1 MVGRSGN
8 SNWTIEDDFRLRKA
22 AESGVSFE
30 QLAKGDVQF
39 SKKYTIKELHDRWHA
54 ILYDPVVSVEVSARM
69 LEFEHSDAPPYIK
82 SNVIGN
88 IEDHILAP
96 GKRKGESIRKR
107 FYAMRKKMR
116 DQPLNPLDT
125 SVPYATENNDGFVI
139 EVADGSLTCEATNNA
154 EADQPLN
161 SPDTSVPNATE
172 NNNGFVTEEATG
184 SLTCEATN
192 DLEADINIDSLLE
205 NDAFNEVDE
214 FTEILD
220 LLDTDETELP
230 AVFAEPEIETDQFQI
245 CSDFTTAVN
254 GDVPTAVNDTNSYL
268 MELSKNLL
276 DLDMEDDD
284 LPIMDADGNLIDNS
298 YIDGL
303 SSRLLDSS
311 NKDIFVYK
319 FIDDNNSLPQYDYQ
333 ESKSFEDVVPP
344 TNWFESVVICT
355 LNAED
360 PEIPSNDDVFLM
372 NLVPSASQE
381 LQPTSKFTR
390 DYSAGSK
397 RNSRAPKK
405 LTPKD
410 NKFEQSHFS
419 SPLRSEMPRN
429 IRIKQ
434 EFTRSNL
441 FTASKKATPI
451 KFEPE
456 IKRCSSFSSVLENK
470 KGGSDMLANRAH
482 SNSFSNVL
490 ENKKGGSD
498 IFANRVQSN
507 SFSNVFENKNG
518 GSDMF
523 TNRVQSSS
531 FITVLENKTGGS
543 DTFANRVKSSSFSNV
558 LENKKGGSDM
568 FAHRVHSDSFSNVLE
583 NKPGGSDIFANHG
596 QSNAIVRK
604 NDMHTKVTTVKQEPL
619 NVETASTEAINPVM
633 AKSLPIIEEAPLY
646 SSDEELPNY
655 SDVEALI
662 LDEDPSLDE
671 QQIYLNGI
679 GSSEHLQTFKYD
691 DLDNQKRIMRLELG
705 AEAVVK
711 KDMTS
716 RGAFAMLQGWH
727 MKYYVKKPE
736 VLIGRATEE
745 WNVDIDLG
753 REGRNC
759 SVSRCQA
766 MINLDHFGCFHI
778 KNLNKAPIFVN
789 CVELTTNK
797 SVSLTSS
804 CIIEIKGMSFLFE
817 TNEAL
822 VKQVNEQRGS
832 ANPTAAPLALNDNH
846 HSRIIRRN
854 CKKQHFGEKPY
865 TFHYLASVLPSSI
878 VISSDLS
885 FSKIVKMIR
894 GEKSPFEIQEDN
906 AHQGKRLKG
915 SKDAQCKSKYLI
927 LGMEGGNTI
936 GIVIDKGHRKRT
948 HERMEQWMDNEIS
961 LPFVLGRTRM
971 RSLGAVAS
979 TIYSMIKFPTANGI
993 ATMSFRTKGSSGG
1006 GKDGCY
1012 RKTVFKLKASRKGW
1026 NLPAT
1031 QNDTNPDKEDKGE
1044 GKSVEAHMENKPPEK
1059 VTVNDDHLDQPITI
1073 GGNLS
1078 VECRAELMKVM
1089 YKHTDAFAWVP
1100 SDMTGIPRFVT
1111 EHELKTYSH
1120 TAQRVHRKRSIA
1132 PDRRK
1137 VVKEEVEEWLKC
1149 EIVKKVRYPT
1159 WVSNP
1164 VLVKK
1169 EDDSWRMVHS
1179 DILEDQGKYKKIQ
1192 SRNKHALPKQLEA
1205 NAKPEWKA
1213 GRAEQIFIKGHE
1225 KLIAELPTLTA
1236 LIKDEELMVYL
1247 SAVSEAVGTVLLVE
1261 RSGRQMPIHYVITDK
1276 PINQI
1281 LNGPKASGRLAK
1293 WAVELGAYDITYTL
1307 RNTIKG
1313 QVLADFLTDTVVAE
1327 NTPNKGGPNSKAV
1340 PDPKEALEAGRILI
1354 DPKGVEYSYA
1364 LRLNFNNSNNDVEYE
1379 ALLAGLRI
1387 AMGMK
1392 VKKMQAFVDSKL
1404 VAS

>member
-54 ILYDPVVSVEVSARM
+54 ILYDPVVSAEVSAHM

-125 SVPYATENNDGFVI
+125 SVSYATENNDGFVI
-139 EVADGSLTCEATNNA
+139 EEAAGSLTCEATNNA

-161 SPDTSVPNATE
+161 SPDTSVPNASE
-172 NNNGFVTEEATG
+172 NNNGFVTEEAAG

-192 DLEADINIDSLLE
+192 DVEADIIIDSQLE
-205 NDAFNEVDE
+205 NDAFNEVDD

-220 LLDTDETELP
+220 LLDADETELP
-230 AVFAEPEIETDQFQI
+230 VVFAEPEIETDQFQI

-311 NKDIFVYK
+311 NKDIFVDK

-355 LNAED
+355 LNTED

-381 LQPTSKFTR
+381 MQPTSKFTR

-397 RNSRAPKK
+397 RNSGAPKK
-405 LTPKD
+405 SPKD
-410 NKFEQSHFS
+410 NKFEQSQFS

-434 EFTRSNL
+434 EFPRSNL

-498 IFANRVQSN
+498 MFANRVQSN

-523 TNRVQSSS
+523 ANRVQSNS
-531 FITVLENKTGGS
+531 FSTVLENKTGGS

-558 LENKKGGSDM
+558 LESKEGGSDM
-568 FAHRVHSDSFSNVLE
+568 FAHRVHSNSFSNVLE

-619 NVETASTEAINPVM
+619 NLEIASTEAINPVM
-633 AKSLPIIEEAPLY
+633 AKSVPIIEEAPSY
-646 SSDEELPNY
+646 SSDEEIPNY

-759 SVSRCQA
+759 SVSRRQ
-766 MINLDHFGCFHI
+766 
-778 KNLNKAPIFVN
+778 
-789 CVELTTNK
+789 
-797 SVSLTSS
+797 
-804 CIIEIKGMSFLFE
+804 IKGMSFLFE

-822 VKQVNEQRGS
+822 VKQYVDS
-832 ANPTAAPLALNDNH
+832 M
-846 HSRIIRRN
+846 
-854 CKKQHFGEKPY
+854 KK
-865 TFHYLASVLPSSI
+865 
-878 VISSDLS
+878 ISS
-885 FSKIVKMIR
+885 M
-894 GEKSPFEIQEDN
+894 
-906 AHQGKRLKG
+906 
-915 SKDAQCKSKYLI
+915 
-927 LGMEGGNTI
+927 
-936 GIVIDKGHRKRT
+936 
-948 HERMEQWMDNEIS
+948 
-961 LPFVLGRTRM
+961 
-971 RSLGAVAS
+971 
-979 TIYSMIKFPTANGI
+979 
-993 ATMSFRTKGSSGG
+993 
-1006 GKDGCY
+1006 
-1012 RKTVFKLKASRKGW
+1012 
-1026 NLPAT
+1026 
-1031 QNDTNPDKEDKGE
+1031 EDK
-1044 GKSVEAHMENKPPEK
+1044 S
-1059 VTVNDDHLDQPITI
+1059 
-1073 GGNLS
+1073 
-1078 VECRAELMKVM
+1078 
-1089 YKHTDAFAWVP
+1089 
-1100 SDMTGIPRFVT
+1100 
-1111 EHELKTYSH
+1111 
-1120 TAQRVHRKRSIA
+1120 
-1132 PDRRK
+1132 
-1137 VVKEEVEEWLKC
+1137 
-1149 EIVKKVRYPT
+1149 
-1159 WVSNP
+1159 
-1164 VLVKK
+1164 
-1169 EDDSWRMVHS
+1169 
-1179 DILEDQGKYKKIQ
+1179 
-1192 SRNKHALPKQLEA
+1192 
-1205 NAKPEWKA
+1205 
-1213 GRAEQIFIKGHE
+1213 
-1225 KLIAELPTLTA
+1225 
-1236 LIKDEELMVYL
+1236 
-1247 SAVSEAVGTVLLVE
+1247 
-1261 RSGRQMPIHYVITDK
+1261 
-1276 PINQI
+1276 
-1281 LNGPKASGRLAK
+1281 
-1293 WAVELGAYDITYTL
+1293 
-1307 RNTIKG
+1307 
-1313 QVLADFLTDTVVAE
+1313 
-1327 NTPNKGGPNSKAV
+1327 
-1340 PDPKEALEAGRILI
+1340 
-1354 DPKGVEYSYA
+1354 
-1364 LRLNFNNSNNDVEYE
+1364 
-1379 ALLAGLRI
+1379 
-1387 AMGMK
+1387 
-1392 VKKMQAFVDSKL
+1392 
-1404 VAS
+1404 